1 MSVDDVKHEVCFGN
15 KCHMEAV
22 NRKMAGMPPAAE
34 GKKLLNCVKCRIA
47 KYCSKDCQ
55 KSDWNH
61 GHKGDCRY
69 IGKCLEV
76 INYMEQNGVHDL
88 RPLVEAKD
96 FSEPYA
102 IDKIR
107 QPYED
112 YIHKKLCYFMDLWS
126 IAESRDNYVLYDK
139 CFKLATELMR
149 LSAKETG
156 KHFHEKLYHRLLFY
170 SFFLNFRELKVLCG
184 NGIGKYGS
192 FR

>member
-1 MSVDDVKHEVCFGN
+1 
-15 KCHMEAV
+15 
-22 NRKMAGMPPAAE
+22 
-34 GKKLLNCVKCRIA
+34 
-47 KYCSKDCQ
+47 
-55 KSDWNH
+55 
-61 GHKGDCRY
+61 
-69 IGKCLEV
+69 
-76 INYMEQNGVHDL
+76 MEQNGVQDL

-96 FSEPYA
+96 FYEPYA
-102 IDKIR
+102 IDRIR
-107 QPYED
+107 LPYED

-192 FR
+192 F